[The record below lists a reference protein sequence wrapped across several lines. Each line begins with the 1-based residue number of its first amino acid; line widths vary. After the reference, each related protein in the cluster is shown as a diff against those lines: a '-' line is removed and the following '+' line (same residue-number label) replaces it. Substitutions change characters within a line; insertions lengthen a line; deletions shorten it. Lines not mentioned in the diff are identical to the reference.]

1 MGDVSR
7 SGSAGTIPANSN
19 KGNNRIDV
27 AVLLD
32 LAIKAGHSH
41 PDARKEA
48 FEEVTR
54 SCEKAS
60 ASLHHINFQRL
71 DFGETS
77 VLDEF
82 YSCDSAIV
90 DLSIPEQQNALFYH
104 LGVRE
109 SFGMKHNILLYNEN
123 HPDSS
128 RELRNTIP
136 SILSSHH
143 FVTYR
148 TVDAPA
154 SPSNSSSSIASSAA
168 ANASAGKST
177 AIDSSSNMTASQNVN
192 STQQQQPSST
202 SSPSSSS
209 SAAGQGQQQQAAGQQ
224 QQQLSSGI
232 INSTSSGTISPVLKT
247 YCIVTDGNRSFA
259 ADPAGSGKL
268 SSPPDSK
275 SLLSYRIRKLLQDVE
290 VQTKAHMKERFLSD
304 LRKARETFTGP
315 ELSEVL
321 HNLRRRLDDPN
332 VISCDTVHSMMLS
345 FREIQDYDS
354 MVQLIEDLESV
365 PNLNFTSTP
374 AILNYYAFAL
384 NRRNR
389 KGDRE
394 KALEAITNGL
404 KSKENY
410 VPDIVCLCG
419 RIYKDMFT
427 ESNYTDKKSLMEA
440 INWYRKG
447 FEIQQSEYAGINL
460 ATLLVVAGNSFK
472 TCAELQRVGLILS
485 SLIGRKGSL
494 NSLTDY
500 WDVAI
505 YFEISVL
512 AENYHQA
519 LLVCFLLV
527 VVQRILKS
535 Q

>member
-1 MGDVSR
+1 MADVSR
-7 SGSAGTIPANSN
+7 SGSFGNGPTN
-19 KGNNRIDV
+19 KGRIDV

-32 LAIKAGHSH
+32 LNIKAGHSH
-41 PDARKEA
+41 PDSRKEA
-48 FEEVTR
+48 FEEITR
-54 SCEKAS
+54 SCEKAN

-128 RELRNTIP
+128 RDLRNTIP
-136 SILSSHH
+136 SILSSHT
-143 FVTYR
+143 FVTYK

-154 SPSNSSSSIASSAA
+154 SASSSSSSISSAVKASLDAA
-168 ANASAGKST
+168 ANST
-177 AIDSSSNMTASQNVN
+177 TSQTTT
-192 STQQQQPSST
+192 SQQQQQQQQPSS
-202 SSPSSSS
+202 SS
-209 SAAGQGQQQQAAGQQ
+209 SASQGQLQSQQ
-224 QQQLSSGI
+224 QQQQQHQ
-232 INSTSSGTISPVLKT
+232 NTGTVSPILKS
-247 YCIVTDGNRSFA
+247 YCIVTEGNRSFA
-259 ADPAGSGKL
+259 TDAGSGKL
-268 SSPPDSK
+268 SSPPETK
-275 SLLSYRIRKLLQDVE
+275 SLLGYKIRKLLQDVE

-304 LRKARETFTGP
+304 LRKARESYTGA
-315 ELSEVL
+315 ELAQVL

-384 NRRNR
+384 SRRNQ

-404 KSKENY
+404 KNKNNY
-410 VPDIVCLCG
+410 VPDNVCLCG

-427 ESNYTDKKSLMEA
+427 ESNYTDKKSLDEA

-494 NSLTDY
+494 PTLTDY

-519 LLVCFLLV
+519 LSVGALF
-527 VVQRILKS
+527 
-535 Q
+535 

>member
-1 MGDVSR
+1 MADVSR
-7 SGSAGTIPANSN
+7 SQSFGSVTTN
-19 KGNNRIDV
+19 KGRIDV

-32 LAIKAGHSH
+32 LTIKAGHSH
-41 PDARKEA
+41 PDSRKEA

-54 SCEKAS
+54 SCERAN

-77 VLDEF
+77 VVDEF
-82 YSCDSAIV
+82 YSCDAAIV

-136 SILSSHH
+136 SILSSHT
-143 FVTYR
+143 FVTYK

-154 SPSNSSSSIASSAA
+154 SASSSSASLSASVKASIDA
-168 ANASAGKST
+168 ATGNSNLT
-177 AIDSSSNMTASQNVN
+177 ALQNQNSQQQ
-192 STQQQQPSST
+192 QQQQP
-202 SSPSSSS
+202 PSSSS
-209 SAAGQGQQQQAAGQQ
+209 SASQGQQQQQSSPSSSQSQQ
-224 QQQLSSGI
+224 QQQ
-232 INSTSSGTISPVLKT
+232 NQNQQQNTGTASPILKS
-247 YCIVTDGNRSFA
+247 YCIVTEGNRSLST
-259 ADPAGSGKL
+259 DAGSGKL
-268 SSPPDSK
+268 SSPPESK
-275 SLLSYRIRKLLQDVE
+275 SLLGYKIRKLLQEVE

-304 LRKARETFTGP
+304 LRKARESFTGP
-315 ELSEVL
+315 ELAQVL

-354 MVQLIEDLESV
+354 MVQLIEDLKSV
-365 PNLNFTSTP
+365 PTLNFTSSP
-374 AILNYYAFAL
+374 AILSYYAFAL

-394 KALEAITNGL
+394 KALDAITNGL
-404 KSKENY
+404 KSKENF

-427 ESNYTDKKSLMEA
+427 ESNYTDKKSLAEA
-440 INWYRKG
+440 IHWYRKG

-460 ATLLVVAGNSFK
+460 ATLLVVAGNNFK

-494 NSLTDY
+494 PSLTDY

-519 LLVCFLLV
+519 LLVSLSCT
-527 VVQRILKS
+527 
-535 Q
+535 